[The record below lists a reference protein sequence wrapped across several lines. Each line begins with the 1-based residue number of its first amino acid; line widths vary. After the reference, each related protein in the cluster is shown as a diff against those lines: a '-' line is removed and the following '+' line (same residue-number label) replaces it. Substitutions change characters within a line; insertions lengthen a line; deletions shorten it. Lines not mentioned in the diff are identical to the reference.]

1 MTTVL
6 QPAVVLTGQER
17 FKVECYY
24 VILDSLVG
32 DLNRRTNAYA
42 EINQRFRFLNPREDV
57 NTATAAMHTAV
68 DFYRGHLEPDLAEEW
83 TQWTA
88 FLRELPANQ
97 TDTAI
102 ASASASSM
110 LQVMSRYDMQ
120 SAFPNV
126 NIALRIYVTLPVSN
140 CTGERSFSHLKR
152 IKNYLRSTMLQER
165 LSALA
170 ILNIENELVKNIDF
184 GQLVEAF
191 ATAKSRRRHV

>member
-1 MTTVL
+1 
-6 QPAVVLTGQER
+6 
-17 FKVECYY
+17 
-24 VILDSLVG
+24 
-32 DLNRRTNAYA
+32 
-42 EINQRFRFLNPREDV
+42 
-57 NTATAAMHTAV
+57 MHTAV
-68 DFYRGHLEPDLAEEW
+68 DFYRGHLEPDLVEEW

-88 FLRELPANQ
+88 FLRELPDNQ
-97 TDTAI
+97 KDTAKSAI
-102 ASASASSM
+102 APASASWM
-110 LQVMSRYDMQ
+110 LQVMNRYDMQ

-165 LSALA
+165 LCALA

-191 ATAKSRRRHV
+191 ATAKSRRRHI